1 MYYRYLEQPHPSDQ
15 NSFRRY
21 INMSSSAQDLSAEWK
36 GGNLSDRVTTAPAIK
51 QPLQAVKTSCEGIS
65 VLTVSRVGDWHGA
78 LMTLQYP
85 VMVLDAAR
93 DVMLNVHNLGND
105 ALPKEKCE
113 DIVKAIQALADDTA
127 EDWLGVGLR
136 ETFKCSP
143 AAWASRFAIQHAIS
157 KATRTVYLSNQM
169 ISLRGLQENNK
180 TYETLKEMVNSYIKA
195 SEPKW
200 DGIIWPF
207 GK

>member
-143 AAWASRFAIQHAIS
+143 AAWASRFAIQQ
-157 KATRTVYLSNQM
+157 Y
-169 ISLRGLQENNK
+169 
-180 TYETLKEMVNSYIKA
+180 
-195 SEPKW
+195 PKQ
-200 DGIIWPF
+200 PAPST
-207 GK
+207 